1 MNNNKFLYWAI
12 QSSQL
17 TNPTEKELELFQ
29 TKYKEDYEQDIVYQG
44 EELLEKFRLNS
55 WRNPLWS
62 PITSIILA
70 YENGEEMRVKYI
82 TGEERDLLQ
91 TFCNLL
97 RNSFQDYTLV
107 NFDSE
112 ILLPFLGAR
121 LHKND
126 FLSSPHQNLKYQ
138 GNIRSWNFSGVDL
151 KAHYKGGGKYSF
163 SLKEI
168 AYLLN
173 IDSEGIINYR
183 DEFSYFE
190 SGNLEAL
197 KLSAIKQVEVISEI
211 WRKLNNL
218 PKLQTVLVE
227 EAVKAVEEETPK
239 DWLKELYFK
248 NEMTSDIKEGLKQQ
262 IFGGKKVN
270 KKEKEH
276 LFTIIRGVYVR
287 TDFENKDQDS
297 KAVINKKE
305 KEIKELLEL

>member
-1 MNNNKFLYWAI
+1 MNNKFLYWAI

-17 TNPTEKELELFQ
+17 TNPTEQELELFQ
-29 TKYKEDYEQDIVYQG
+29 IKYKEDYEQDIVYQG

-82 TGEERDLLQ
+82 TGEEKDLLQ
-91 TFCNLL
+91 TFCNIL
-97 RNSFQDYTLV
+97 RNRFQEYTLV

-121 LHKND
+121 LHKNN
-126 FLSSPHQNLKYQ
+126 FISSPHQNLKYQ

-151 KAHYKGGGKYSF
+151 KAYYKGGGKYSF

-173 IDSEGIINYR
+173 INSQGTINYR

-190 SGNLEAL
+190 SGNFEVL
-197 KLSAIKQVEVISEI
+197 KRSAIKQVEVIAEI

-227 EAVKAVEEETPK
+227 DAVKDVEEEKPK
-239 DWLKELYFK
+239 DWLKELYYK
-248 NEMTSDIKEGLKQQ
+248 NEMTSEIKEGLRQQ
-262 IFGGKKVN
+262 IFGGKKVS
-270 KKEKEH
+270 KKEKEK
-276 LFTIIRGVYVR
+276 LFEIIRGTYVFN
-287 TDFENKDQDS
+287 DFVNGKQDS
-297 KAVINKKE
+297 KTVIEKKE